1 MAERDPDAECRRAY
15 RLFDTDG
22 KGIITVE
29 DLRRVMKEIGQ
40 SMEETELAA
49 MIREFDAEGKG
60 YVCSP
65 TSKLPHFCL
74 AALLIYT
81 EASTK
86 KNLSRL

>member
-15 RLFDTDG
+15 RLFDPEG
-22 KGIITVE
+22 KGMITVE

-60 YVCSP
+60 
-65 TSKLPHFCL
+65 
-74 AALLIYT
+74 
-81 EASTK
+81 
-86 KNLSRL
+86 